1 MIIGCYTLNLYCDTP
16 GCQLSLEKRYSGQP
30 VPQYTGETYG
40 ECARKARVDGW
51 QLSADRQVATC
62 PACCNQRHRDMSKA
76 LEDAGQDW

>member
-1 MIIGCYTLNLYCDTP
+1 MIVGCYTIDLYCDTP
-16 GCQLSLEKRYSGQP
+16 GCQFSVEQRTGDK
-30 VPQYTGETYG
+30 VAQYTGETYQ
-40 ECARKARVDGW
+40 ECARKARKNGW